1 MLEVDIFFNS
11 PRHPLPGSILLGVFL
26 EGSPVVCVV
35 LTLLQTFDPFPPGWS
50 IVFLLDFLDPL
61 VGLAGF
67 ELGVAVV
74 VSQLGAFLAVVGVI
88 GVVV

>member
-1 MLEVDIFFNS
+1 MLVVGIFFNS
-11 PRHPLPGSILLGVFL
+11 PRSPLPGSILLGVFL
-26 EGSPVVCVV
+26 EGSPVVSEM

-50 IVFLLDFLDPL
+50 IVFLLDFFDPL

-74 VSQLGAFLAVVGVI
+74 VSQFGAFLAFVGVI
-88 GVVV
+88 GVGV